1 MGEMGK
7 EQIFLEVAAN
17 LTRFYTFMA
26 HSLRFMME
34 DAASDQITLEQVR
47 AQLDQAWTTLL
58 PRLERNPVMKGKL
71 EKDYNTTLKLTRDYR
86 NLSRDDPGHESMKQE
101 ARRLHSYAREKSA
114 SLSDLVAIF
123 RSL

>member
-1 MGEMGK
+1 MEERSK
-7 EQIFLEVAAN
+7 DQIFLEVAAN

-26 HSLRFMME
+26 HSLRFIME
-34 DAASDQITLEQVR
+34 DTASDQITLEQVR
-47 AQLDQAWTTLL
+47 AQLDQAWATLL
-58 PRLERNPVMKGKL
+58 PRLEHNPVMKGKL
-71 EKDYNTTLKLTRDYR
+71 EKDYNMTLKLAGDSK
-86 NLSRDDPGHESMKQE
+86 NLNEAQKQE